1 MNELQEEIDS
11 LRSQLEEVITRT
23 RAEVDSQEY
32 DLNVL
37 KRSTTDRLE
46 ALEESDRNVWDVFN
60 RVGRDME
67 AVVARLDDLERRLRR
82 IDRRISHIEDI

>member
-1 MNELQEEIDS
+1 MNQWQEEIDS
-11 LRSQLEEVITRT
+11 LRSQLEEAITRT
-23 RAEVDSQEY
+23 RSEVDSQEY

-46 ALEESDRNVWDVFN
+46 ALEESERNVWDVFN

-67 AVVARLDDLERRLRR
+67 AVVARLDDLDRRLRR
-82 IDRRISHIEDI
+82 SEMN